1 MKRLGIF
8 VAALVAMAPMVM
20 APAFAFAA
28 EGGAAGGL
36 ESGMIAIGAGIAIAV
51 AVLGA
56 GLGQGKA
63 VAAALEAIGRN
74 PSAAGQLTTPLIIG
88 LVFMEALGILAFV
101 VAFLLQGKL

>member
-1 MKRLGIF
+1 MKRFGLFITLIL
-8 VAALVAMAPMVM
+8 ALSPAL
-20 APAFAFAA
+20 AFAS
-28 EGGAAGGL
+28 EGGAAGTV
-36 ESGMIAIGAGIAIAV
+36 ESGMIAIGAGLAIAV

-88 LVFMEALGILAFV
+88 LVFMEALGILSFV
-101 VAFLLQGKL
+101 VAYLLQGKL

>member
-1 MKRLGIF
+1 MKRLGLLIS
-8 VAALVAMAPMVM
+8 LLLAMS
-20 APAFAFAA
+20 PAFAFAA
-28 EGGAAGGL
+28 EGAAAGAVDA
-36 ESGMIAIGAGIAIAV
+36 GMIAVGAGLAIGV

-88 LVFMEALGILAFV
+88 LVFMEALGILSFV
-101 VAFLLQGKL
+101 VAYLLQGKL

>member
-1 MKRLGIF
+1 MKRLGLFICLF
-8 VAALVAMAPMVM
+8 VASLAVAPSLAL
-20 APAFAFAA
+20 AA
-28 EGGAAGGL
+28 EGDA
-36 ESGMIAIGAGIAIAV
+36 SGMQSGLIAIGAALAISI

-56 GLGQGKA
+56 ALGQGRA

-101 VAFLLQGKL
+101 IAYLMSGKI

>member
-1 MKRLGIF
+1 MKRLGLF
-8 VAALVAMAPMVM
+8 VCLLIAMS
-20 APAFAFAA
+20 PAFAFAA
-28 EGGAAGGL
+28 DGVITD
-36 ESGMIAIGAGIAIAV
+36 SGMLAVGAGLAIGV

-88 LVFMEALGILAFV
+88 LVFMEALGILSFV
-101 VAFLLQGKL
+101 VAYLLQGKL